1 MHFFHAVPNKENHIM
16 FVYDSHADRL
26 VGRKPVMSP
35 LPGEVNEAH
44 INQYICKQY
53 PKEKEQAGLP
63 SSLRPLRF
71 GAYDD

>member
-1 MHFFHAVPNKENHIM
+1 
-16 FVYDSHADRL
+16 
-26 VGRKPVMSP
+26 MSP